1 MDTPNDWT
9 EDGYETQLIAV
20 ETSLVPVET
29 QLIPLPSS
37 SVSVEAQRGS
47 SETQL
52 ICLGPPTVSGET
64 QLAPLDTQ
72 LVPVDDGRASSGSTT
87 SISTPAETNSPT
99 LNPAATSGQVAD
111 SNTAPPARLSTD
123 SKAAD
128 YAEFPAKNAQQKI
141 EEGVSQAF
149 LDYFLT
155 YPIIRNLRAADL
167 LTKQEVLEAALIW
180 KQMGGKLEHV
190 LVERMG
196 IKSTTIKFF
205 HNNEAGTSAKEQGC
219 KRIGEFLRA
228 AGLVSEGEIQFV
240 LEELKTQGRRL
251 KLGDALVEQGLVK
264 QSTINYFAN
273 RFVKEGLDFGEDTSE
288 GGSVAEHINDD
299 SHFRMDEFFFVVGQH
314 GQFSSHTLRTRMYSI
329 GRAVGNDIVVN
340 DRFVSRRH
348 AYLIRTQDKD
358 THATTYEVL
367 DCGKIH
373 KYSTN
378 GIYVN
383 GKKVKHQAL
392 KPGDVVHIGPKIHA
406 RFLPVE

>member
-1 MDTPNDWT
+1 MDTLNDWT
-9 EDGYETQLIAV
+9 EDGYETQLVSIDTPPLQA
-20 ETSLVPVET
+20 SL
-29 QLIPLPSS
+29 S
-37 SVSVEAQRGS
+37 SVEAQHVPDNT
-47 SETQL
+47 SESE
-52 ICLGPPTVSGET
+52 GTVISAET
-64 QLAPLDTQ
+64 HLAPLGTLLTAANGQSYSSCEPDSEACEPVSSESAQVLSSEPKTELVSPSSKQ
-72 LVPVDDGRASSGSTT
+72 LSSDASAADFTPFPT
-87 SISTPAETNSPT
+87 KSTPGNPVEREISP
-99 LNPAATSGQVAD
+99 
-111 SNTAPPARLSTD
+111 
-123 SKAAD
+123 
-128 YAEFPAKNAQQKI
+128 
-141 EEGVSQAF
+141 AF

-155 YPIIRNLRAADL
+155 YPIIKNLRAADL
-167 LTKQEVLEAALIW
+167 LNKQEVLEAARIW

-190 LVERMG
+190 LVDRMG

-205 HNNEAGTSAKEQGC
+205 HNNEAGTSAKQQGC

-240 LEELKTQGRRL
+240 LEELKTQGRSL

-264 QSTINYFAN
+264 QSTIDYFAN
-273 RFVKEGLDFGEDTSE
+273 RFVNNDLDFEGQASGEDST
-288 GGSVAEHINDD
+288 ADHIDDD

-383 GKKVKHQAL
+383 GRKVKHQAL
-392 KPGDVVHIGPKIHA
+392 KAGDVVHIGPKIHA